1 MAAAAAEA
9 EAEAEAEASA
19 RRSFVEVGKE
29 YTTERDIQKAAWEA
43 GAAASVASGPPPGQR
58 QNADDEPN
66 IPEVEK
72 LSRKREDKGESHYA
86 KGGGAGASGVPGVSV
101 SIGSISRETSGVSS
115 FSSTNSRGYPVSH
128 GTFGQG
134 SRSISIGSAGGREGS
149 KKWDANRS
157 KAKDGDE
164 PGQIG
169 FRVGSG
175 KGWNGAAGGVEVN
188 GIGGG
193 GYKRAPV
200 PTIEAPAASRF
211 DLAGF
216 VSWLDGGVLLTKI
229 NRQGRAK
236 VRTLFY
242 DEQNRMLWWNG
253 PGASGRFGSGSQR
266 SRSSSLMSLRKEQ
279 PLPLA
284 SLLEVCGVLD
294 ESVGFRGAGVELFS
308 DVLFV
313 YMYILLLLN
322 SPIVPNKTIPLRRR
336 SERNYCLYV

>member
-9 EAEAEAEASA
+9 EAEAAA
-19 RRSFVEVGKE
+19 RRSFVELGRE
-29 YTTERDIQKAAWEA
+29 DTTERDIQKAAWEA

-58 QNADDEPN
+58 QNADDADDEPN
-66 IPEVEK
+66 IPKVEK
-72 LSRKREDKGESHYA
+72 LTVKVGEKGEGHHA
-86 KGGGAGASGVPGVSV
+86 KGGGGGAGASGVPGVSV

-128 GTFGQG
+128 GAFGQG
-134 SRSISIGSAGGREGS
+134 GRSISSGSAGGREGS
-149 KKWDANRS
+149 KKWETISTTRS

-164 PGQIG
+164 SGQTG
-169 FRVGSG
+169 VRVGSG
-175 KGWNGAAGGVEVN
+175 KGWNAAAGGL
-188 GIGGG
+188 GGSGGVDG

-200 PTIEAPAASRF
+200 PTVEAPAASRF

-216 VSWLDGGVLLTKI
+216 VAWLGKGVLLTKI

-242 DEQNRMLWWNG
+242 DEQNSMLWWNG

-284 SLLEVCGVLD
+284 SLIEVGVCG
-294 ESVGFRGAGVELFS
+294 FQ
-308 DVLFV
+308 
-313 YMYILLLLN
+313 
-322 SPIVPNKTIPLRRR
+322 
-336 SERNYCLYV
+336 

>member
-9 EAEAEAEASA
+9 EAEAAA
-19 RRSFVEVGKE
+19 RRSFVDLGRE

-72 LSRKREDKGESHYA
+72 LATKGGDKGEGHYA
-86 KGGGAGASGVPGVSV
+86 KGGGAGASGVSGVSV

-115 FSSTNSRGYPVSH
+115 FSSNSRGYPVSH
-128 GTFGQG
+128 GAFGQG
-134 SRSISIGSAGGREGS
+134 SRSISSGSAGGREGS
-149 KKWDANRS
+149 KKLETISTTRS
-157 KAKDGDE
+157 KGKDGDE
-164 PGQIG
+164 PGQTG
-169 FRVGSG
+169 VRVGSG
-175 KGWNGAAGGVEVN
+175 KGWNGAAGSVEGSGV
-188 GIGGG
+188 GGG

-200 PTIEAPAASRF
+200 PTVEAPAASRF

-253 PGASGRFGSGSQR
+253 PGASGRLGSGSQR

-284 SLLEVCGVLD
+284 SLIEVGVVFNESLGLGEPGVGLFLGVLFLCICCCLTLVD
-294 ESVGFRGAGVELFS
+294 R
-308 DVLFV
+308 
-313 YMYILLLLN
+313 YQCTRKN
-322 SPIVPNKTIPLRRR
+322 IPLRRP
-336 SERNYCLYV
+336 SE